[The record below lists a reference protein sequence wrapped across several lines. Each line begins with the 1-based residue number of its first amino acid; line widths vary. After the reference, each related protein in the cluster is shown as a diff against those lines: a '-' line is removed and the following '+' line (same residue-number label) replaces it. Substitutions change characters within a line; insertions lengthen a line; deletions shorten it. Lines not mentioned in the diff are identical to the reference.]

1 MLSVR
6 THRMYHIR
14 NDPNGNYGLWAIMMC
29 PGRGWGGFM
38 GCNKWTTL
46 VGDVDGGG
54 GCAGGG
60 GQEPLC
66 ELSVLSNQFG
76 CEPKIVLKDMNFL
89 NELIR
94 RK

>member
-29 PGRGWGGFM
+29 PPGGGFM

-46 VGDVDGGG
+46 VGDVDGAG
-54 GCAGGG
+54 GCAGEGG
-60 GQEPLC
+60 RNLC
-66 ELSVLSNQFG
+66 VNSLYFPINLAVN
-76 CEPKIVLKDMNFL
+76 LKLFS
-89 NELIR
+89 
-94 RK
+94 KT